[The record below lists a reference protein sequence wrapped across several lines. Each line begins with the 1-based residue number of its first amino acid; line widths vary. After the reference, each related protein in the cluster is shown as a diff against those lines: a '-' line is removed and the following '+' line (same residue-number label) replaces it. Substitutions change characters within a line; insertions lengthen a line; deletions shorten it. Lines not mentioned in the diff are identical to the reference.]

1 MFQKIR
7 EECGVFGIFD
17 ATETLPCAKLTYYA
31 LYALQHRGQESCGIA
46 VNTDGSVYQ
55 HKNLGLVRDV
65 FHSDATLIEGHSAIG
80 HVRFS
85 RTLARTRED
94 AQPIVS
100 KYTNGFL
107 AVANNGA
114 VWNRA
119 ALAKELEED
128 GAIFQTDTIAELI
141 THLLSKEWVRSGN
154 IEKALSDLMERL
166 QGGYALVIM
175 SPSKLVGARDP
186 FGIRPLCLGRVGGA
200 YMLASESAA
209 FDAVGGEF
217 IRDIEPGEVIK
228 INRHGITSYKEN
240 CGKKSHLCA
249 FEYIYFARPDSVVD
263 SVSIYELRKKIG
275 ALLAARHPANADMV
289 IGVPFSGLCAAIG
302 YSHASGIPFEYA
314 LMKNSYIGR
323 DISPDQSLKVNAIQS
338 CVQGKRVVL
347 VDDSIVSGNT
357 CAKLVSLLRS
367 AGAKEVHVR
376 ISSPPFI
383 GPCYYG
389 SYIPDKEHLATCR
402 YSMEELREKLG
413 ADSLGFSDTEDLSLM
428 GPDQTMR
435 FCDACYT
442 GHYIAGPCS
451 ETEEKGT
458 M

>member
-17 ATETLPCAKLTYYA
+17 PTEKLPCAKLTYYA

-46 VNTDGSVYQ
+46 VNTNNTVYQ

-65 FHSDATLIEGHSAIG
+65 FHADMEIPEGHSAIG
-80 HVRFS
+80 HVRFG
-85 RTLARTRED
+85 RTQAKTRED

-114 VWNRA
+114 IWNRA
-119 ALAKELEED
+119 ELAKELEEE

-141 THLLSKEWVRSGN
+141 THLLSKEWVRSEN
-154 IEKALSDLMERL
+154 IEKALSDVMQKLC
-166 QGGYALVIM
+166 GGYSLVIM
-175 SPSKLVGARDP
+175 SPTKIVGARDP
-186 FGIRPLCLGRVGGA
+186 FGIRPLCLGQLKGA
-200 YMLASESAA
+200 YMLASESTA

-228 INRHGITSYKEN
+228 INREGITSYREN
-240 CGKKSHLCA
+240 CGKRSHLCA

-263 SVSIYELRKKIG
+263 GVSIYELRKSIG

-289 IGVPFSGLCAAIG
+289 VGVPFSGLCAAIG
-302 YSHASGIPFEYA
+302 YAHASGIPFEYA

-323 DISPDQSLKVNAIQS
+323 DISPGESLKVNAIQS
-338 CVQGKRVVL
+338 LVNGKRVVL
-347 VDDSIVSGNT
+347 VDDSVVSGRT
-357 CAKLVSLLRS
+357 CAKLVALLRS

-389 SYIPDKEHLATCR
+389 SYIPDKENLATCI
-402 YSMEELREKLG
+402 YDHDGLCDYLQ
-413 ADSLGFSDTEDLSLM
+413 ADSLGFLSTEDLNNMCPNGSI
-428 GPDQTMR
+428 R

-442 GHYIAGPCS
+442 GRYIAGPTTQD
-451 ETEEKGT
+451 E
-458 M
+458 

>member
-1 MFQKIR
+1 MVQKIR

-17 ATETLPCAKLTYYA
+17 PSGTLPCAQYTYYA

-46 VNTDGSVYQ
+46 VNTNGTVYQ
-55 HKNLGLVRDV
+55 HKNIGLVRDV
-65 FHSDATLIEGHSAIG
+65 FHEDASLPEGHAAIG

-85 RTLARTRED
+85 RTQTKTRED

-114 VWNRA
+114 IWNRA
-119 ALAKELEED
+119 PLAKALEED

-154 IEKALSDLMERL
+154 IEKALIDVMQKL
-166 QGGYALVIM
+166 QGGYSLVIM
-175 SPSKLVGARDP
+175 SPTKIVGARDP
-186 FGIRPLCLGRVGGA
+186 LGIRPLCLGRVQGA
-200 YMLASESAA
+200 YMLASESTA

-217 IRDIEPGEVIK
+217 VRDILPGEVIK
-228 INRHGITSYKEN
+228 INGEGVASYREN
-240 CGKKSHLCA
+240 CGKESHLCA

-263 SVSIYELRKKIG
+263 GVSIYELRKNIG
-275 ALLAARHPANADMV
+275 ALLAKRHPADADMV
-289 IGVPFSGLCAAIG
+289 VGVPFSGLCAAIG
-302 YSHASGIPFEYA
+302 YAHASGIPFEYA
-314 LMKNSYIGR
+314 LMKNSYVGR
-323 DISPDQSLKVNAIQS
+323 DISPGESLKVNAIQS
-338 CVQGKRVVL
+338 CVKGKRVVL
-347 VDDSIVSGNT
+347 VDDSIVSGIT
-357 CAKLVSLLRS
+357 CAKLVELLRS

-389 SYIPDKEHLATCR
+389 SYIPEKEHLATYR
-402 YSMEELREKLG
+402 NTMEELCAKLN
-413 ADSLGFSDTEDLSLM
+413 ADSLGFLDTDDLNHM
-428 GPDQTMR
+428 CPDQKIR

-442 GHYIAGPCS
+442 GRYIAGPDK
-451 ETEEKGT
+451 EEE
-458 M
+458 